1 MRVYTCTYVHDRFL
15 YLRLLVY
22 YGCTESC
29 SPDVSGINVNISIF
43 GRSTLKPSCS
53 AMLFVAL
60 LLLLVRESDCQ
71 SNSNSVLTSSTL
83 RSALVS
89 KSGNVIVSDDNTVY
103 LLNGDLSEVTQMD
116 RNEGQSPEGMT
127 LTRDEGRLVACWA
140 NSVNSGGQLVNTA
153 PCSIYNSSTLDV
165 LVNVTLPASTGVGAP
180 RGYRYSVSRGFTGGS
195 GETFFVMSGLFD
207 SGVNN
212 RLYHREY
219 SVSNGKVERQEVEDV
234 QDSDLTSRTYHSG
247 ITVGNYT
254 YIVADDVES
263 NEKSVRVTRLCDST
277 NIWDSWY
284 EIQLI
289 CGTVSLTLSDFSSKL
304 LDANFLT
311 VEDGASEAMLL
322 VTVESEEGSSDT
334 CSFPLSSIDSTARGL
349 LQYCQSNSVTL
360 PIPWINSNIGECGSS
375 VSGTFIKSLI
385 IQLT

>member
-1 MRVYTCTYVHDRFL
+1 MF
-15 YLRLLVY
+15 
-22 YGCTESC
+22 
-29 SPDVSGINVNISIF
+29 
-43 GRSTLKPSCS
+43 
-53 AMLFVAL
+53 FVAF

-89 KSGNVIVSDDNTVY
+89 KSGNVFVSDDNTVY
-103 LLNGDLSEVTQMD
+103 LLNGDLSEVIQMD

-127 LTRDEGRLVACWA
+127 LTRDKGRLVVCWA
-140 NSVNSGGQLVNTA
+140 NSVTSGGQRVNTA

-180 RGYRYSVSRGFTGGS
+180 RGNRYSVSRGFTGGN

-207 SGVNN
+207 SGATN

-219 SVSNGKVERQEVEDV
+219 SVSKGNVERQEVPDV
-234 QDSDLTSRTYHSG
+234 ESRYIDLTGRTYHSG

-254 YIVADDVES
+254 YIVADDVEAGGDR
-263 NEKSVRVTRLCDST
+263 VRVIRLCDST
-277 NIWDSWY
+277 TIWDSWY

-289 CGTVSLTLSDFSSKL
+289 CGTVSGTLSDFGSDL

-334 CSFPLSSIDSTARGL
+334 CSFPLSSIDSTAIGL

-360 PIPWINSNIGECGSS
+360 LFPWISSGSSECGFS
-375 VSGTFIKSLI
+375 VSGTYMKSLI
-385 IQLT
+385 IQHIGLI

>member
-1 MRVYTCTYVHDRFL
+1 MF
-15 YLRLLVY
+15 
-22 YGCTESC
+22 
-29 SPDVSGINVNISIF
+29 
-43 GRSTLKPSCS
+43 
-53 AMLFVAL
+53 FVAL

-71 SNSNSVLTSSTL
+71 SNSDSVLTSSTL

-103 LLNGDLSEVTQMD
+103 LLNGDLSGVIQMD

-127 LTRDEGRLVACWA
+127 LTRDEGRLVVCWA

-180 RGYRYSVSRGFTGGS
+180 RGNGYSVSRGFTGGS
-195 GETFFVMSGLFD
+195 GETLFVMSGFFA
-207 SGVNN
+207 SGATN

-219 SVSNGKVERQEVEDV
+219 SVSNGNLEREEVQDV

-263 NEKSVRVTRLCDST
+263 SGGRVRVIRLCDSPT
-277 NIWDSWY
+277 IWDSWY

-289 CGTVSLTLSDFSSKL
+289 CGTVSGPIVDFGSDL

-322 VTVESEEGSSDT
+322 MTVESGAGSSDT

-360 PIPWINSNIGECGSS
+360 SFPWISGDNRECGSR
-375 VSGTFIKSLI
+375 VSRTFN
-385 IQLT
+385 Q

>member
-1 MRVYTCTYVHDRFL
+1 
-15 YLRLLVY
+15 
-22 YGCTESC
+22 
-29 SPDVSGINVNISIF
+29 
-43 GRSTLKPSCS
+43 
-53 AMLFVAL
+53 MLFVAL

-103 LLNGDLSEVTQMD
+103 LLNGDLSEVIQMD

-127 LTRDEGRLVACWA
+127 LTRDEGRLVVCWA
-140 NSVNSGGQLVNTA
+140 NSVDSGGQLVNIA
-153 PCSIYNSSTLDV
+153 PCSIYNSSTFDV
-165 LVNVTLPASTGVGAP
+165 LVNVTLPVSTGVGAP
-180 RGYRYSVSRGFTGGS
+180 RGNRYSVSRGFTGDS

-219 SVSNGKVERQEVEDV
+219 SVSNENVERQEVWDV
-234 QDSDLTSRTYHSG
+234 QDSGLTGRTYHSG

-254 YIVADDVES
+254 YIIADDVES
-263 NEKSVRVTRLCDST
+263 SGDRVRVIRLCDST
-277 NIWDSWY
+277 TIWDSWY

-289 CGTVSLTLSDFSSKL
+289 CGTVSGTLSDFGSDL

-322 VTVESEEGSSDT
+322 VTVESEEGSSNT
-334 CSFPLSSIDSTARGL
+334 CSFPLSSIDSTATRL

-360 PIPWINSNIGECGSS
+360 PFPWISSGIRGECGSS
-375 VSGTFIKSLI
+375 VSGAFIQSLI
-385 IQLT
+385 ANL

>member
-1 MRVYTCTYVHDRFL
+1 ML
-15 YLRLLVY
+15 
-22 YGCTESC
+22 
-29 SPDVSGINVNISIF
+29 GIIDA
-43 GRSTLKPSCS
+43 RSKYF
-53 AMLFVAL
+53 AMFFVAL

-71 SNSNSVLTSSTL
+71 SNSNSVLISSTL

-89 KSGNVIVSDDNTVY
+89 KSGIVIVSDYNTVY
-103 LLNGDLSEVTQMD
+103 LLNGDLSEVIQMD

-127 LTRDEGRLVACWA
+127 LTTDEGRLVVCWA

-153 PCSIYNSSTLDV
+153 PCSIYNSSTFDV

-180 RGYRYSVSRGFTGGS
+180 VGNSYSVSRGFTGGS

-207 SGVNN
+207 SAVNN

-219 SVSNGKVERQEVEDV
+219 SISNGNVERQEVPDV
-234 QDSDLTSRTYHSG
+234 EGSDLTSRTYHSG
-247 ITVGNYT
+247 ITVGSYT
-254 YIVADDVES
+254 YIVVDDVEAGGDRI
-263 NEKSVRVTRLCDST
+263 RVIRLCDST
-277 NIWDSWY
+277 TRWDSWY

-289 CGTVSLTLSDFSSKL
+289 CGTVSGTLSDFSSDL

-334 CSFPLSSIDSTARGL
+334 CSFPLSSIDSAARRL
-349 LQYCQSNSVTL
+349 LQYCLSNTVTL
-360 PIPWINSNIGECGSS
+360 SFPWINNIGECGSS
-375 VSGTFIKSLI
+375 VSRTYIALI
-385 IQLT
+385 GLNV

>member
-1 MRVYTCTYVHDRFL
+1 MF
-15 YLRLLVY
+15 
-22 YGCTESC
+22 
-29 SPDVSGINVNISIF
+29 
-43 GRSTLKPSCS
+43 
-53 AMLFVAL
+53 FVAF

-71 SNSNSVLTSSTL
+71 SNSNSVLSSSTL

-89 KSGNVIVSDDNTVY
+89 KSGNVFVSDDNTVY
-103 LLNGDLSEVTQMD
+103 LLNGDLSEVIQMD

-127 LTRDEGRLVACWA
+127 LTRDEDRLVVCWA
-140 NSVNSGGQLVNTA
+140 NSANSGGQVVNTA

-180 RGYRYSVSRGFTGGS
+180 RGNSYSVSRGFTGGS

-207 SGVNN
+207 SGATN

-219 SVSNGKVERQEVEDV
+219 SVSNGNVERQEVQDV
-234 QDSDLTSRTYHSG
+234 QDNTMPVHTLTGRTYHSG
-247 ITVGNYT
+247 ITVGSYT
-254 YIVADDVES
+254 YIVADDVEAS
-263 NEKSVRVTRLCDST
+263 GDRVRVIRLCDST
-277 NIWDSWY
+277 TIWDDWY

-289 CGTVSLTLSDFSSKL
+289 CGTFSGTLSDFGSEL

-322 VTVESEEGSSDT
+322 VTVQSEEGSSDT

-349 LQYCQSNSVTL
+349 LQYCQNNSVTL
-360 PIPWINSNIGECGSS
+360 TFPWINSNIGVCGSS
-375 VSGTFIKSLI
+375 VSGAFIKSLTV
-385 IQLT
+385 QLTYRLNKIEHIDSDSLILLKTCCYLTYFGAILQSVILSNA

>member
-1 MRVYTCTYVHDRFL
+1 MF
-15 YLRLLVY
+15 
-22 YGCTESC
+22 
-29 SPDVSGINVNISIF
+29 
-43 GRSTLKPSCS
+43 
-53 AMLFVAL
+53 FVAL

-89 KSGNVIVSDDNTVY
+89 KSGNVFVSDGNTVY
-103 LLNGDLSEVTQMD
+103 LLNGDLSEVIQMD

-127 LTRDEGRLVACWA
+127 LTRDEGRLVVCWA
-140 NSVNSGGQLVNTA
+140 NSVNSGGQAVNTA

-180 RGYRYSVSRGFTGGS
+180 RGNRYSVSRGFIGGS
-195 GETFFVMSGLFD
+195 GETFFVLSGLFD
-207 SGVNN
+207 GGATN

-219 SVSNGKVERQEVEDV
+219 SVSNGNVERQEIPNAG
-234 QDSDLTSRTYHSG
+234 DSVLTGRTYHSG
-247 ITVGNYT
+247 ITVGKYT
-254 YIVADDVES
+254 YIVADDVVDS
-263 NEKSVRVTRLCDST
+263 GGRVQVIRLCDST
-277 NIWDSWY
+277 TIWDSWY

-289 CGTVSLTLSDFSSKL
+289 CGTISGTLSDFGSDL

-322 VTVESEEGSSDT
+322 VTVKSEEGSSDT

-360 PIPWINSNIGECGSS
+360 PFPWISNIGECGSS
-375 VSGTFIKSLI
+375 VCRSSQYMKSLIMKSLI
-385 IQLT
+385 IEHTIR

>member
-1 MRVYTCTYVHDRFL
+1 MF
-15 YLRLLVY
+15 
-22 YGCTESC
+22 
-29 SPDVSGINVNISIF
+29 
-43 GRSTLKPSCS
+43 
-53 AMLFVAL
+53 FVAL
-60 LLLLVRESDCQ
+60 LLLFVQRSDCQ
-71 SNSNSVLTSSTL
+71 SNSNSVLPSSTL

-89 KSGNVIVSDDNTVY
+89 KSGNVFVSDDNTVY
-103 LLNGDLSEVTQMD
+103 LLNGDLSEVIQMD

-127 LTRDEGRLVACWA
+127 LTRDEGKLVVCWA

-180 RGYRYSVSRGFTGGS
+180 RGYRYSVSRGFTAGI

-212 RLYHREY
+212 RLYHSEY
-219 SVSNGKVERQEVEDV
+219 SVSNGNVERDEV
-234 QDSDLTSRTYHSG
+234 QDVEGSGLTGRTYHSG

-254 YIVADDVES
+254 YIVADDVEAS
-263 NEKSVRVTRLCDST
+263 GDCVRVIRLCDSLA
-277 NIWDSWY
+277 WDSWY

-289 CGTVSLTLSDFSSKL
+289 CGTVNGTLTDFSNRL

-311 VEDGASEAMLL
+311 VEDGASEAMLV

-349 LQYCQSNSVTL
+349 LQYCQSNNVTL
-360 PIPWINSNIGECGSS
+360 PFSWINSNIGVCGSS
-375 VSGTFIKSLI
+375 VSGAFIKLYI
-385 IQLT
+385 ILALHDHQY

>member
-1 MRVYTCTYVHDRFL
+1 MF
-15 YLRLLVY
+15 
-22 YGCTESC
+22 
-29 SPDVSGINVNISIF
+29 F
-43 GRSTLKPSCS
+43 
-53 AMLFVAL
+53 AAL
-60 LLLLVRESDCQ
+60 LLLLVRESSCQ

-103 LLNGDLSEVTQMD
+103 LLNGDLSEVIQMD

-127 LTRDEGRLVACWA
+127 LRLTRDEGKLVVCWA
-140 NSVNSGGQLVNTA
+140 NSVTSSGQAVNTA

-165 LVNVTLPASTGVGAP
+165 LVNVTLPATTGVGAP
-180 RGYRYSVSRGFTGGS
+180 RGNRYSVSRGFTGGS

-207 SGVNN
+207 SGTTN

-219 SVSNGKVERQEVEDV
+219 SVSNGKVERQEVPDV

-254 YIVADDVES
+254 YIVADDVGAS
-263 NEKSVRVTRLCDST
+263 GGRVRVIRLCDST
-277 NIWDSWY
+277 TIWENWY

-289 CGTVSLTLSDFSSKL
+289 CGTVSGTLSDFGSDL

-311 VEDGASEAMLL
+311 VEDGAGEAMLL
-322 VTVESEEGSSDT
+322 VTVKSDRESPSSDT
-334 CSFPLSSIDSTARGL
+334 CSFLLSSIDSIARGL

-360 PIPWINSNIGECGSS
+360 PFPWFSGSNECGFS
-375 VSGTFIKSLI
+375 VSGTFIKTLI
-385 IQLT
+385 IQHIGLI

>member
-1 MRVYTCTYVHDRFL
+1 MHIIKCTRVVDVHHDHVDPRIGEAFPGFR
-15 YLRLLVY
+15 YIHY
-22 YGCTESC
+22 CKHIHFWSI
-29 SPDVSGINVNISIF
+29 DVRPKLF
-43 GRSTLKPSCS
+43 
-53 AMLFVAL
+53 AMFFVAL

-89 KSGNVIVSDDNTVY
+89 KSGNVFVSDDNTVY
-103 LLNGDLSEVTQMD
+103 LLNGDLSEVIQMD

-127 LTRDEGRLVACWA
+127 LTRDEGKIVVCWA
-140 NSVNSGGQLVNTA
+140 NSVSSGGQAVNTA

-180 RGYRYSVSRGFTGGS
+180 RGNRYSVSRGFTGGS

-207 SGVNN
+207 SGATN

-219 SVSNGKVERQEVEDV
+219 SVSNGNVERGEVSDV
-234 QDSDLTSRTYHSG
+234 EGSDLTGRTYHSG

-254 YIVADDVES
+254 YIVADDVETS
-263 NEKSVRVTRLCDST
+263 VDRVRVIRLCDST
-277 NIWDSWY
+277 AIWGSWY

-289 CGTVSLTLSDFSSKL
+289 CGTVSGTLSDFSDSL

-322 VTVESEEGSSDT
+322 VTVESDSGSYDT

-360 PIPWINSNIGECGSS
+360 SFPWISGGSGECGSS
-375 VSGTFIKSLI
+375 VSGAFINSLI
-385 IQLT
+385 FTLKDK